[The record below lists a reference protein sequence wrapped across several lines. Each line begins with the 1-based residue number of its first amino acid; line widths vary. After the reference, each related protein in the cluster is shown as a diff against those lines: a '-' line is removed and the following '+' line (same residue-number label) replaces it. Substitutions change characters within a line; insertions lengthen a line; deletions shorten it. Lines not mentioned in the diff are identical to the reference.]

1 MRLKLEGVRL
11 PLAHYTL
18 ALDLDLAATAIGLFG
33 DSGSGKTSLLDLLAG
48 IRKGAEGLIELDGV
62 ILQNNSTFL
71 LSNQRGIGYV
81 PQDLALFPHLSVRGN
96 IFYGSRRSAANV
108 LEAIAP
114 DQVIGSLGL
123 GKLLDRR
130 IDDLSGGEKQRVAL
144 ARAIMSRPRLIL
156 LDEPFTAL
164 DPKLRQTGVDLVRQ
178 LRSEFS
184 IPFLCVSHSR
194 SELQMLCEILIE
206 LAAGK
211 VVQTFVPQPMGQ
223 EGTKADFSSANR
235 KSP

>member
-11 PLAHYTL
+11 PLAHFTL
-18 ALDLDLAATAIGLFG
+18 TLDLDIEAASIGLFG

-48 IRKGAEGLIELDGV
+48 IRKGAEGLIQLNGV
-62 ILQNNSTFL
+62 ILQNNSTFVP
-71 LSNQRGIGYV
+71 SNQRGIGYV

-96 IFYGSRRSAANV
+96 IFYGSRRSAANA
-108 LEAIAP
+108 LEGISP

-123 GKLLDRR
+123 GKLLERR

-164 DPKLRQTGVDLVRQ
+164 DPRLRQTGVDLVRQ

-211 VVQTFVPQPMGQ
+211 VVQTFVPQPVGQ
-223 EGTKADFSSANR
+223 KDAETNFSSASR